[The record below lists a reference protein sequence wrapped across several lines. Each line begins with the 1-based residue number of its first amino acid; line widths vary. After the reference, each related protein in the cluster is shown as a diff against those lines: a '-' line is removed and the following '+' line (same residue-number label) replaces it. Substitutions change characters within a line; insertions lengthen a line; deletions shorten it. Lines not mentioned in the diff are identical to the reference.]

1 MTADIVVG
9 GLGGDGPIVTA
20 GLGLS
25 GAADPNAMRAALSGV
40 GAFSATLTA
49 AGSPDMAAGLNGS
62 SALTATLTDGNAVDV
77 PVGKPGGRRFWGAS
91 LTPPP
96 LPRPIPGALAA
107 HIVGTSTL
115 TTDLDFTI
123 DFDDEL
129 RQLMLLGVV

>member
-1 MTADIVVG
+1 
-9 GLGGDGPIVTA
+9 
-20 GLGLS
+20 
-25 GAADPNAMRAALSGV
+25 V

-115 TTDLDFTI
+115 TADLDFTI

>member
-91 LTPPP
+91 LVPPP
-96 LPRPIPGALAA
+96 LPVTAGELSA
-107 HIVGTSTL
+107 HLVGTSAL
-115 TTDLDFTI
+115 TADLDFTI

-129 RQLMLLGVV
+129 QQLMLLGAV

>member
-62 SALTATLTDGNAVDV
+62 SALTATLTDANAPEV
-77 PVGKPGGRRFWGAS
+77 PAGKPGGRRFWGAS

-96 LPRPIPGALAA
+96 IPVTVGHMSAVL
-107 HIVGTSTL
+107 VGTSAL
-115 TTDLDFTI
+115 TADLDFTI

-129 RQLMLLGVV
+129 QQLMLLGAV